1 MENLANILD
10 KFGKGIRKQARANLT
25 RQGKNVNKNLWKS
38 SGYEGKVNP
47 NSFEFK
53 VGFKD
58 GVDYGEYQDQGVKGA
73 KSTYPSASDSAYK
86 YTNKRPPISPI
97 ADWAKK
103 KNIRLR
109 DEAGRFAK
117 GNYKTIGFII
127 SRSIY
132 RKGIPASFF
141 LTKSIDSNL
150 KRLPPEMVEAY
161 QLDLLKAIKRFTDI
175 RQ

>member
-25 RQGKNVNKNLWKS
+25 RQGKNVDKNLWKS
-38 SGYEGKVNP
+38 INYGGKVNP
-47 NSFEFK
+47 NSFEFQ
-53 VGFKD
+53 VGMNE
-58 GVDYGEYQDQGVKGA
+58 YGEYQDQGVKGA
-73 KSTYPSASDSAYK
+73 KSTYPSSSDSPYK